1 MVFTKDETLILKT
14 LLMKELEHLK
24 KDEKQLVIVNSPFLN
39 KIIGDQADLPFL
51 KSEVLYRQFLEK
63 LLKKL

>member
-24 KDEKQLVIVNSPFLN
+24 KDERQLVIVNSPFLN
-39 KIIGDQADLPFL
+39 KIIGDQPDLPFL